1 MYTWVERGTSESN
14 VPSQGSKLRLLELE
28 LSVATMRPP
37 IHAQEAKARSCETKF
52 F

>member
-14 VPSQGSKLRLLELE
+14 VPSQGSNLRLLELE

-37 IHAQEAKARSCETKF
+37 IRAQEAKAR
-52 F
+52 